1 MNHAE
6 FLLRL
11 MATML
16 CWNQHSE
23 FVLDASKI
31 MILMLNL
38 KRNAPEEL
46 EVLFHE
52 DSCET
57 LVELAK
63 SSGVDHT
70 TVSKHLKTLEI
81 IQKLCHWVPYQLKQ
95 RDVERRLF
103 SFLNSCFK
111 GRKGHVLSIVS

>member
-1 MNHAE
+1 M
-6 FLLRL
+6 
-11 MATML
+11 
-16 CWNQHSE
+16 
-23 FVLDASKI
+23 
-31 MILMLNL
+31 MILMLKL
-38 KRNAPEEL
+38 TRNVPEEL
-46 EVLFHE
+46 EALFHE

-81 IQKLCHWVPYQLKQ
+81 IQKLCHWVPYQLKP

-103 SFLNSCFK
+103 SFLKSCFR
-111 GRKGHVLSIVS
+111 GRKGDVLSIVS